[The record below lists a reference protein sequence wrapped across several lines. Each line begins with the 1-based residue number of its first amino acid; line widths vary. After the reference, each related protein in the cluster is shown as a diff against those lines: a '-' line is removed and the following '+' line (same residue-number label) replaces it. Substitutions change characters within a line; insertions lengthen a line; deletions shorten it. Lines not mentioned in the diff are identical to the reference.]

1 MIKNIKAG
9 PLLALLLCFSIGLQA
24 QNSAIS
30 RYFDSYQNDSRF
42 SRVNVSG
49 RMFALF
55 TDLDLD
61 DPDQQK
67 AVETMSK
74 LEGMKALV
82 GENVADAYTLF
93 DEVSGKTASTM
104 EELMSMSENGG
115 EFRFY
120 KTESGDK
127 ISEIVMVGYENQ
139 NFMLVSVTGD
149 IDLQA
154 IAELSQSMNI
164 PGFENFEKLLN
175 Q

>member
-1 MIKNIKAG
+1 MKIKAG
-9 PLLALLLCFSIGLQA
+9 YLIALLLCLSLGLQA
-24 QNSAIS
+24 QNRAIS
-30 RYFDSYQNDSRF
+30 RYFDDFQNDERF
-42 SRVNVSG
+42 SRVNVNS

-82 GENVADAYTLF
+82 GENVEDASTLF
-93 DEVSGKTASTM
+93 EEVTGKTASSM

-120 KTESGDK
+120 KTEAGDK
-127 ISEIVMVGYENQ
+127 ISEVVMVGYD
-139 NFMLVSVTGD
+139 S
-149 IDLQA
+149 
-154 IAELSQSMNI
+154 
-164 PGFENFEKLLN
+164 
-175 Q
+175 